1 MQYSSMCSPSQDSTF
16 RNSSLKRMIS
26 KEAAI
31 KLKAAGWPQNG
42 EYEVIYYDL
51 PVMELMALQHI
62 KEKEEELN
70 THAISGPSL
79 GQLIEAC
86 EGENGQRFRW
96 LKNHGHGQGWLAQ
109 ARPAHPQS
117 GNYPD
122 APQGFMPKDPRGSGA
137 TPEDAAAELWIA
149 LQTK

>member
-1 MQYSSMCSPSQDSTF
+1 MCSPSQDSTF

-86 EGENGQRFRW
+86 
-96 LKNHGHGQGWLAQ
+96 
-109 ARPAHPQS
+109 
-117 GNYPD
+117 GNEINLEIS
-122 APQGFMPKDPRGSGA
+122 KDNQTCIYQWGNSDEDGTPYRYYGP